1 MAYKPSQSYMFGYRA
16 VDDKVPGAS
25 GVYAIFAARR
35 WVYVGESSDIRTS
48 LFRHLN
54 NKDTGMTRFGA
65 LSFSFELLPSADRVA
80 RKQALVAELKPAC
93 N

>member
-1 MAYKPSQSYMFGYRA
+1 MFGYRA
-16 VDDKVPGAS
+16 VDDNVPGAS

-35 WVYVGESSDIRTS
+35 WVYVGESQNIRTS

-54 NKDTGMTRFGA
+54 DKDTGMAQFGA
-65 LSFSFELLPSADRVA
+65 LSFSFELIPSAERLS
-80 RKQALVAELKPAC
+80 RKQALVAELTPAC